1 MKKYLIIL
9 FLFVLLAGCHYFKK
23 GTPTGQVVA
32 RVYDKY
38 LYTSDLKG
46 VVAPGSTSQDSIEI
60 VKNYINN
67 WIRQELLVHHAE
79 SNLSSDQQD
88 FTDEIEAYRKSLVI
102 YRFETEYIKQKF
114 DTAIPEK
121 EITAFYEANKEN
133 FRLRENIC
141 KAVWGQFPKTTTT
154 ANLAKIRQLFK
165 KDTGQKLEQICS
177 TLAISADVSDTA
189 WIFFNDLVK
198 KVPIKTDNPDEYLK
212 KNNFVELKS
221 DQYIYFVRFTDVQ
234 NRESISPLN
243 FERDNIRTLL
253 LNKRRVGVLDKL
265 ELDLYNTALKSKD
278 FEILTPLKAKK
289 NK

>member
-1 MKKYLIIL
+1 VKKYLIVL
-9 FLFVLLAGCHYFKK
+9 FLFTLLAGCRYFKK
-23 GTPTGQVVA
+23 TIPTGQVVA

-38 LYTSDLKG
+38 LYTSDLKD
-46 VVAPGSTSQDSIEI
+46 VVAAGTTSQDSIEI

-67 WIRQELLVHHAE
+67 WVRQELLVHHAE
-79 SNLSSDQQD
+79 NNLSSDQQD

-114 DTAIPEK
+114 DTVIPEK
-121 EITAFYEANKEN
+121 EIVAFYNENKEN
-133 FRLRENIC
+133 FRLHENIC
-141 KAVWGQFPKTTTT
+141 KAVWGQFPKTTSN

-165 KDTGQKLEQICS
+165 KDKGQKLEQICA
-177 TLAISADVSDTA
+177 TLAVNADVSDTA

-212 KNNFVELKS
+212 KNNFAEIKS
-221 DQYIYFVRFTDVQ
+221 DRYIYFIRFTDVQ
-234 NRESISPLN
+234 NRESVSPLS
-243 FERDNIRTLL
+243 FERDNIRTLI

-265 ELDLYNTALKSKD
+265 EVDLFNKAFKNRD
-278 FEILTPLKAKK
+278 FQIMTPLKAKN